1 MHDPLCSLTVPCTNV
16 HTYLANQVN
25 ADLLLYLFS
34 SVSSLVTF
42 IVEEQLIKEL
52 TNNGD
57 VTDDAID
64 PLYPGSLFKLP
75 RFVARGLQI
84 KNGFGLKIRSF

>member
-1 MHDPLCSLTVPCTNV
+1 M
-16 HTYLANQVN
+16 
-25 ADLLLYLFS
+25 
-34 SVSSLVTF
+34 
-42 IVEEQLIKEL
+42 EEQLIKEL

-75 RFVARGLQI
+75 RFVARGLQ
-84 KNGFGLKIRSF
+84 KMVLALRFAHSF